1 VSRRLALVAL
11 LFATLIPSGLRRLP
25 PAGRA
30 VCEPEGRGVP
40 PGHWIGCRE
49 DPGPARPLTGLELVL
64 LGRPVDLDRATVEDL
79 AAVPGIGPGLA
90 AEVVRDRE
98 EHGPFRTPD
107 ALRRVRGIGP
117 ARMERARPWVR
128 TTSP

>member
-1 VSRRLALVAL
+1 MHQRLALAAVVVAAL
-11 LFATLIPSGLRRLP
+11 LPTGIRKFPSGTRRE
-25 PAGRA
+25 
-30 VCEPEGRGVP
+30 CEPEGRGTP
-40 PGHWIGCRE
+40 PRHWIGCRG

-64 LGRPVDLDRATVEDL
+64 LGRPVDLDRASAEDL

-98 EHGPFRTPD
+98 ERGPFGKPD

-117 ARMERARPWVR
+117 ARMERARPWIR
-128 TTSP
+128 TTPP

>member
-1 VSRRLALVAL
+1 MAHRIALAALLVAVL
-11 LFATLIPSGLRRLP
+11 VPSAIRRLP
-25 PAGRA
+25 PGER
-30 VCEPEGRGVP
+30 VSCEPEGRGVP
-40 PGHWIGCRE
+40 PAHWIGCRG
-49 DPGPARPLTGLELVL
+49 DPGPARPLNGVELVL
-64 LGRPVDLDRATVEDL
+64 LGRPVDLERATAEDL

-90 AEVVRDRE
+90 PEVVRDRE

-117 ARMERARPWVR
+117 ARMERARPWIH